1 MKLTDKEK
9 NTMHQYLDRFC
20 NEVDI
25 DQNNGAIRVDMAGN
39 VIEVSPN
46 RYGELEFRTN
56 YMLSKDTHEVSKIMM
71 VLEYLNDY
79 MCRHPMNVSTE
90 QKLSI
95 NLKAANLAPGVVIQ
109 LYENDDYPLNYFQVG
124 HISKPDGTPQLTMTC
139 LDNGFILGTS
149 NEIDDL
155 IYMLITY
162 LKAHHNTD
170 NTDIPEDFYDKYTS
184 ICSLIEEKREDY

>member
-9 NTMHQYLDRFC
+9 NTMHQYLDQFC

-25 DQNNGAIRVDMAGN
+25 DQDNGTIRVDIAGN
-39 VIEVSPN
+39 IIKVTPN
-46 RYGELEFRTN
+46 RYGELELKTN
-56 YMLSKDTHEVSKIMM
+56 NMLSKDTHEVSKIMM
-71 VLEYLNDY
+71 ALEYLNDY

-95 NLKAANLAPGVVIQ
+95 NLKAANLAPGDVIQ

-124 HISKPDGTPQLTMTC
+124 HISQPDGTPKLTMTC

-149 NEIDDL
+149 NKIDDL

-170 NTDIPEDFYDKYTS
+170 IPEDFYKYSS
-184 ICSLIEEKREDY
+184 ICSLIEDKREDY

>member
-9 NTMHQYLDRFC
+9 NTMHQYLDRLC
-20 NEVDI
+20 NEADI
-25 DQNNGAIRVDMAGN
+25 DQDNGAIRVDIAGN

-46 RYGELEFRTN
+46 RYGELEFRTDN
-56 YMLSKDTHEVSKIMM
+56 MLSKDTHEVSKIMM
-71 VLEYLNDY
+71 ALEYLNDY
-79 MCRHPMNVSTE
+79 MGRHQMNVSTE

-95 NLKAANLAPGVVIQ
+95 NLKAANLASGVVIQ

-139 LDNGFILGTS
+139 LNNGFILGTS
-149 NEIDDL
+149 NKIDDL

-170 NTDIPEDFYDKYTS
+170 IPEDFYDKYTA

>member
-20 NEVDI
+20 NEVNI
-25 DQNNGAIRVDMAGN
+25 DQDNGAIRVDIAGN
-39 VIEVSPN
+39 LIEVSPN
-46 RYGELEFRTN
+46 RYGELELKTN
-56 YMLSKDTHEVSKIMM
+56 NMLSKDTHEVSKIMM

-124 HISKPDGTPQLTMTC
+124 HISKPDGTPQLTMNC

-149 NEIDDL
+149 NKIDDL

-162 LKAHHNTD
+162 LKAHHHTN
-170 NTDIPEDFYDKYTS
+170 IPEDFYCKYSS
-184 ICSLIEEKREDY
+184 IRSLIEEEREEY